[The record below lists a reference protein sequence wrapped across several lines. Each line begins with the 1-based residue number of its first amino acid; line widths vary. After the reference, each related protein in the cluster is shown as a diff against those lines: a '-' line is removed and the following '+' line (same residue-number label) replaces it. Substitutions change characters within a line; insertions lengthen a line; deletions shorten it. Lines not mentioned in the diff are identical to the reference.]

1 MRPSQSLSVR
11 IRAHITHHDA
21 PKAKAHP
28 TQTAIP
34 AAYYRGGTSRAV
46 FFQPQHLPRDRA
58 LWPGLFSQTM
68 GSGDAFGRQLDG
80 MGAGVSSLSKICLV
94 EPHGRRKPVPKQA
107 IADRVQNKSLDG
119 ARSLLQQVRDQGE
132 AVDGIDVDYTFVGL
146 GIEDEVVDVAGN
158 CGNMSSAIGPYAYNA
173 GLLSPRAYAKG
184 NGEVTVI
191 IRNTNTGKIIH
202 STFDVAGGQA
212 AVTGDYTIDGVTGSG
227 PKIKLDFEA
236 PYGSKTGK
244 VLPTGNKVD
253 RILDYKVTCVDGAN
267 PCIFIRAGDVGVDGT
282 ILPNDFNK
290 LPDKLA
296 LLERIR
302 KAAAVAMGIAPTEDA
317 VPRTIPKIGL
327 ISMSSEHST
336 LSGQTLETSQT
347 DLVVRFLSDT
357 QPHRAIPLTAALT
370 TAVAARIPGTLV
382 EQILAP
388 EPVMDGAITIG
399 HASGRLQVDATMDET
414 DKTIPVVATV
424 YRTAKRLF
432 EGTSFWVDNSAAKP
446 LEGALRSAH
455 GSHGTHSLGM
465 AFVLESKGQSTAE
478 LFAGEREA
486 EQTDEADTDPDSAEA
501 LGLTTWRYYT
511 STDKAPS
518 KQAKEA
524 LIAEISNLERLLER
538 YTSAEPALKFQI
550 GKLERLLEKY
560 SAAESSLSPTPS
572 PNTEPQNAR
581 DAAAAAV
588 NFTGAE
594 KGREWHQ
601 WAKMNAK
608 EKKSLR
614 INAKK
619 REKKAKQQA
628 AGVKSTTRAEFGLD
642 KWGRSYDQVKAK
654 KERWVR
660 NKAERAEEAAAN
672 AMETTDES
680 REAAMREM
688 IDRDTAREARWA
700 KGSAATPSNG
710 QAGGKGD

>member
-11 IRAHITHHDA
+11 VRAHITHRDT
-21 PKAKAHP
+21 PKPKTHP
-28 TQTAIP
+28 IQTAIP

-46 FFQPQHLPRDRA
+46 FFQPQHLPKDRA
-58 LWPGLFSQTM
+58 LWPQLFSQTM

-80 MGAGVSSLSKICLV
+80 MGAGISSLSKICLV
-94 EPHGRRKPVPKQA
+94 EPHGRRTPVPKQA
-107 IADRVQNKSLDG
+107 IADRVQHQTLDG
-119 ARSLLQQVRDQGE
+119 ARSLLRQVRDRGE
-132 AVDGIDVDYTFVGL
+132 PVDGIDVDYTFVGL
-146 GIEDEVVDVAGN
+146 GIEDDIVDVAGN

-173 GLLSPRAYAKG
+173 GLLPPRVYAQG
-184 NGEVTVI
+184 NGEVTVT
-191 IRNTNTGKIIH
+191 IRNTNTAKIINA
-202 STFDVAGGQA
+202 TFDVAGGQA
-212 AVTGDYTIDGVTGSG
+212 AVAGDYTIDGVTGPGS
-227 PKIKLDFEA
+227 KIKLDFEA

-253 RILDYKVTCVDGAN
+253 RILTYSVTCVDGAT

-336 LSGQTLETSQT
+336 LSGQTLQSSQT

-382 EQILAP
+382 EQTLAP
-388 EPVMDGAITIG
+388 DPVMDGVITIG
-399 HASGRLQVDATMDET
+399 HASGRLQVDATMNEA
-414 DKTIPVVATV
+414 DKNIPVKATV

-432 EGTSFWVDNSAAKP
+432 EGTSFWVNNPAAEP
-446 LEGALRSAH
+446 ARGAPRSIFR
-455 GSHGTHSLGM
+455 SHGTHSLGM
-465 AFVLESKGQSTAE
+465 AFVMESRGLDSRE
-478 LFAGEREA
+478 LFAREQVKA
-486 EQTDEADTDPDSAEA
+486 DPDSLE
-501 LGLTTWRYYT
+501 GVGFTQWR
-511 STDKAPS
+511 
-518 KQAKEA
+518 
-524 LIAEISNLERLLER
+524 R
-538 YTSAEPALKFQI
+538 YL
-550 GKLERLLEKY
+550 
-560 SAAESSLSPTPS
+560 AAEKPLS
-572 PNTEPQNAR
+572 EQPQDTR
-581 DAAAAAV
+581 DIAAAAV
-588 NFTGAE
+588 NFTDAE

-614 INAKK
+614 VNAKK
-619 REKKAKQQA
+619 REQKAERQA
-628 AGVKSTTRAEFGLD
+628 AGMKPTTRAEFGLD

-654 KERWVR
+654 
-660 NKAERAEEAAAN
+660 AERRAKFKAAEAQADVSELLSEGN
-672 AMETTDES
+672 DSEQVAMQ
-680 REAAMREM
+680 EM
-688 IDRDTAREARWA
+688 IDRDAAREARWA
-700 KGSAATPSNG
+700 KASASDNG
-710 QAGGKGD
+710 ADKKEN

>member
-1 MRPSQSLSVR
+1 
-11 IRAHITHHDA
+11 
-21 PKAKAHP
+21 
-28 TQTAIP
+28 
-34 AAYYRGGTSRAV
+34 
-46 FFQPQHLPRDRA
+46 
-58 LWPGLFSQTM
+58 M

-94 EPHGRRKPVPKQA
+94 EPHGRRKLVPKQA

-119 ARSLLQQVRDQGE
+119 ARTLLQQVRDQGE

-146 GIEDEVVDVAGN
+146 GIEDDIVDVAGN

-173 GLLSPRAYAKG
+173 GLLPPRAYAQG
-184 NGEVTVI
+184 NGEVTVT
-191 IRNTNTGKIIH
+191 IRNTNTGKIIR
-202 STFDVAGGQA
+202 STFGVAGGQA
-212 AVTGDYTIDGVTGSG
+212 AVTGDYTIDGVTGPGS
-227 PKIKLDFEA
+227 KIKLDFEA

-244 VLPTGNKVD
+244 VLPTGNKID
-253 RILDYKVTCVDGAN
+253 RILGYRVTCVDGAN

-282 ILPNDFNK
+282 VLPNEFNK

-296 LLERIR
+296 LLERVR

-336 LSGQTLETSQT
+336 LSGQTLATSQT

-399 HASGRLQVDATMDET
+399 HASGRLQVDATMDDT
-414 DKTIPVVATV
+414 DKTLPVVATV

-432 EGTSFWVDNSAAKP
+432 EGSSFWVNDSAAKP
-446 LEGALRSAH
+446 LEAQLRSAH

-478 LFAGEREA
+478 LFAGEEEVEHIDKA
-486 EQTDEADTDPDSAEA
+486 GTDVDSAEA
-501 LGLTTWRYYT
+501 LGLTTWRYHA
-511 STDKAPS
+511 STDKPPS

-524 LIAEISNLERLLER
+524 LIAEISNLERILQK
-538 YTSAEPALKFQI
+538 YTSAEPALRVQI
-550 GKLERLLEKY
+550 GKLERLLDKY
-560 SAAESSLSPTPS
+560 TAAEPS
-572 PNTEPQNAR
+572 PHPTQRPSAEPQNAR

-588 NFTGAE
+588 NFTDAE

-601 WAKMNAK
+601 WAKRNAK
-608 EKKSLR
+608 DKKSLR

-628 AGVKSTTRAEFGLD
+628 AGVRSTTRAEFGID
-642 KWGRSYDQVKAK
+642 KWGRLYDQVKAK
-654 KERWVR
+654 SDRWAR
-660 NKAERAEEAAAN
+660 NKAAKAEESAARNVA
-672 AMETTDES
+672 ASDES
-680 REAAMREM
+680 AEAAMREM
-688 IDRDTAREARWA
+688 VHRDAAREARWA
-700 KGSAATPSNG
+700 KASLATPSKA
-710 QAGGKGD
+710 QAGDKDD

>member
-1 MRPSQSLSVR
+1 
-11 IRAHITHHDA
+11 
-21 PKAKAHP
+21 
-28 TQTAIP
+28 
-34 AAYYRGGTSRAV
+34 
-46 FFQPQHLPRDRA
+46 
-58 LWPGLFSQTM
+58 M
-68 GSGDAFGRQLDG
+68 GSGDGFGRQLDG

-94 EPHGRRKPVPKQA
+94 EPHGSRKTVPKQA

-146 GIEDEVVDVAGN
+146 GIEDEIVDVAGN

-173 GLLSPRAYAKG
+173 GLLPPRAYAQG
-184 NGEVTVI
+184 NGEVTVT

-212 AVTGDYTIDGVTGSG
+212 AVTGDYTIDGVTGPGS
-227 PKIKLDFEA
+227 KIKLDFEA

-290 LPDKLA
+290 LSDKLA

-336 LSGQTLETSQT
+336 LSGQTLGTSQT

-414 DKTIPVVATV
+414 DKNIPVLATV

-432 EGTSFWVDNSAAKP
+432 EGMSFWVDNSAVKP
-446 LEGALRSAH
+446 LDGALRSAH

-465 AFVLESKGQSTAE
+465 AFVLESKGQSTVE
-478 LFAGEREA
+478 LLAGEEKG
-486 EQTDEADTDPDSAEA
+486 EPVDEVETDPDSVEA
-501 LGLTTWRYYT
+501 LGLTTWRYYA
-511 STDKAPS
+511 STDKAPP
-518 KQAKEA
+518 KQARKA
-524 LIAEISNLERLLER
+524 LVAEISNLERLLEK
-538 YTSAEPALKFQI
+538 YTSALPALRVQI
-550 GKLERLLEKY
+550 GKLERLLDKY
-560 SAAESSLSPTPS
+560 SAAESSPS
-572 PNTEPQNAR
+572 PSSSPDTEPQDPR
-581 DAAAAAV
+581 DAAAAKV
-588 NFTGAE
+588 NFTNAE

-608 EKKSLR
+608 DKKSLR
-614 INAKK
+614 INTKK
-619 REKKAKQQA
+619 HEKRARQLA
-628 AGVKSTTRAEFGLD
+628 AGVKSTTRSEFGID
-642 KWGRSYDQVKAK
+642 KWGRTYDQVKTK
-654 KERWVR
+654 KERWER
-660 NKAERAEEAAAN
+660 NKATRAEQAAASGIE
-672 AMETTDES
+672 ASDES
-680 REAAMREM
+680 AEAAMREM
-688 IDRDTAREARWA
+688 IDRDAAREARWA
-700 KGSAATPSNG
+700 TGSAATPSKA
-710 QAGGKGD
+710 QAGKKGD

>member
-1 MRPSQSLSVR
+1 
-11 IRAHITHHDA
+11 
-21 PKAKAHP
+21 
-28 TQTAIP
+28 
-34 AAYYRGGTSRAV
+34 
-46 FFQPQHLPRDRA
+46 
-58 LWPGLFSQTM
+58 M
-68 GSGDAFGRQLDG
+68 GSGDGFGRQLDG

-94 EPHGRRKPVPKQA
+94 EPHGSRKIVPKQA

-146 GIEDEVVDVAGN
+146 GIEDEIVDVAGN

-173 GLLSPRAYAKG
+173 GLLPPRAYAQG
-184 NGEVTVI
+184 NGEVTVT

-212 AVTGDYTIDGVTGSG
+212 AVTGDYTIDGVTGPGS
-227 PKIKLDFEA
+227 KIKLDFEA

-290 LPDKLA
+290 LSDKLA

-336 LSGQTLETSQT
+336 LSGQTLGTSQT

-414 DKTIPVVATV
+414 DKNIPVLATV

-432 EGTSFWVDNSAAKP
+432 EGMSFWVDNSAVKP
-446 LEGALRSAH
+446 LDGALRSAH

-478 LFAGEREA
+478 LLAGEEKVEQIDEA
-486 EQTDEADTDPDSAEA
+486 ETYPDSVEA
-501 LGLTTWRYYT
+501 LGLTTWRYYA
-511 STDKAPS
+511 STDKAPP
-518 KQAKEA
+518 KQARKA
-524 LIAEISNLERLLER
+524 LVAEISNLERLLEK
-538 YTSAEPALKFQI
+538 YTSALPALRVQI
-550 GKLERLLEKY
+550 GKLERLLDKY
-560 SAAESSLSPTPS
+560 SAAESSPS
-572 PNTEPQNAR
+572 PSSSPDTEPQDPR
-581 DAAAAAV
+581 DAAAAKV
-588 NFTGAE
+588 NFTNAE

-608 EKKSLR
+608 DKKSLR
-614 INAKK
+614 INTKK
-619 REKKAKQQA
+619 HEKRARQLA
-628 AGVKSTTRAEFGLD
+628 AGVKSTTRSEFGID
-642 KWGRSYDQVKAK
+642 KWGRTYDQVKTK
-654 KERWVR
+654 KERWER
-660 NKAERAEEAAAN
+660 NKATRAEQAAASGIE
-672 AMETTDES
+672 ASDES
-680 REAAMREM
+680 AEAAMREM
-688 IDRDTAREARWA
+688 IDRDAAREARWA
-700 KGSAATPSNG
+700 TGSAATPSKA
-710 QAGGKGD
+710 QAGKKGD

>member
-1 MRPSQSLSVR
+1 
-11 IRAHITHHDA
+11 
-21 PKAKAHP
+21 
-28 TQTAIP
+28 
-34 AAYYRGGTSRAV
+34 
-46 FFQPQHLPRDRA
+46 
-58 LWPGLFSQTM
+58 M
-68 GSGDAFGRQLDG
+68 GSGDGFGRQLDG

-94 EPHGRRKPVPKQA
+94 EPHGSRKIVPKQA

-146 GIEDEVVDVAGN
+146 GIEDEIVDVAGN

-173 GLLSPRAYAKG
+173 GLLPPRAYAQG
-184 NGEVTVI
+184 NGEVTVT

-212 AVTGDYTIDGVTGSG
+212 AVTGDYTIDGVTGPGS
-227 PKIKLDFEA
+227 KIKLDFEA

-290 LPDKLA
+290 LSDKLA

-336 LSGQTLETSQT
+336 LSGQTLGTSQT

-414 DKTIPVVATV
+414 DKNIPVLATV

-432 EGTSFWVDNSAAKP
+432 EGMSFWVDNSAVKP
-446 LEGALRSAH
+446 LDGALRSAH

-478 LFAGEREA
+478 LLAGEEKG
-486 EQTDEADTDPDSAEA
+486 EPVDEVETDPDSVEA
-501 LGLTTWRYYT
+501 LGLTTWRYYA
-511 STDKAPS
+511 STDKAPP
-518 KQAKEA
+518 KQARKA
-524 LIAEISNLERLLER
+524 LVAEISNLERLLEK
-538 YTSAEPALKFQI
+538 YTSALPALRVQI
-550 GKLERLLEKY
+550 GKLERLLDKY
-560 SAAESSLSPTPS
+560 SAAESSPS
-572 PNTEPQNAR
+572 PSSSPDTEPQDPR
-581 DAAAAAV
+581 DAAAAKV
-588 NFTGAE
+588 NFTNAE

-608 EKKSLR
+608 DKKSLR
-614 INAKK
+614 INTKK
-619 REKKAKQQA
+619 HEKRARQLA
-628 AGVKSTTRAEFGLD
+628 AGVKSTTRSEFGID
-642 KWGRSYDQVKAK
+642 KWGRTYDQVKTK
-654 KERWVR
+654 KERWER
-660 NKAERAEEAAAN
+660 NKATRAEQAAASGIE
-672 AMETTDES
+672 ASDES
-680 REAAMREM
+680 AEAAMREM
-688 IDRDTAREARWA
+688 IDRDAAREARWA
-700 KGSAATPSNG
+700 TGSAATPSKA
-710 QAGGKGD
+710 QAGKKGD